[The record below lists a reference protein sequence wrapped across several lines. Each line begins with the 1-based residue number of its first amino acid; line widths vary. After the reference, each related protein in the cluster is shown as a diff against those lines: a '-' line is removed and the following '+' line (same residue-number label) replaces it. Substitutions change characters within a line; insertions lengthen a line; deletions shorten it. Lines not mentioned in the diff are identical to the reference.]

1 MKLVISALFFGWVMS
16 VGAQVPNASF
26 ENWGGASEP
35 VGWGSNNLNPMGEF
49 VITPTSDAHTGNHGR
64 KGQMIANPNGDPY
77 PPLLGC
83 DVPVLQQPIE
93 LTGWY
98 KFVPT
103 NSSVT
108 MGITVNGFD
117 AGQFLNG
124 SFGTTTITT
133 EQSGYSMFS
142 VPISAPTG
150 APTASIYISITL
162 YDPDTASIGSTFQ
175 VDDFAL
181 DFTTDITDLSSTSN
195 SLDLGSPFPSPFIN
209 STSIKLHLRSTNSVK
224 AEVVDVLGRSIHAL
238 LDRTLTAGVYDLTWE
253 PSLSVPPGVYLIQVH
268 GDTGTI
274 SRRVVFER

>member
-1 MKLVISALFFGWVMS
+1 
-16 VGAQVPNASF
+16 
-26 ENWGGASEP
+26 
-35 VGWGSNNLNPMGEF
+35 
-49 VITPTSDAHTGNHGR
+49 
-64 KGQMIANPNGDPY
+64 
-77 PPLLGC
+77 
-83 DVPVLQQPIE
+83 
-93 LTGWY
+93 
-98 KFVPT
+98 
-103 NSSVT
+103 
-108 MGITVNGFD
+108 
-117 AGQFLNG
+117 
-124 SFGTTTITT
+124 
-133 EQSGYSMFS
+133 MFS